1 MIDKHSTSSLNS
13 VYLAT
18 MKTITLITLIL
29 SATYA
34 MLGAVYVAYSPGSIS
49 LENWLTILGAFVITL
64 GCFIA
69 IVRQ

>member
-1 MIDKHSTSSLNS
+1 
-13 VYLAT
+13 